1 MRGLLAFAL
10 ATLLA
15 GCYANRPYLEPLP
28 PRLGPAPTQPGNG
41 SLWHPEMAANYA
53 FLDVR
58 AHFPGDLLTVVI
70 SENSKGKKTAKTD
83 GSAESSISASVQD
96 FFGLP
101 ASAVKLL
108 PSGFDP
114 EMIVTAE
121 TQRSNKQDAE
131 TTREGQ
137 LTASITVRVV
147 DTDATGN
154 LRVQGDKIVTINSED
169 QHIVLTGIVRPEDI
183 APDNSVLSSRLA
195 DARISYYGYGSVGD
209 KQGTPL
215 GQRLF
220 DWVWPF

>member
-1 MRGLLAFAL
+1 MRAVLSLVL
-10 ATLLA
+10 VLVT

-28 PRLGPAPTQPGNG
+28 PRLGPPPTQPGNG
-41 SLWHPEMAANYA
+41 SLWHPELSANYA

-58 AHFPGDLLTVVI
+58 AHFPGDLLTIVI
-70 SENSKGKKTAKTD
+70 SENSKGKKAAKTD
-83 GSAESSISASVQD
+83 GSAESSLAASVQD

-101 ASAVKLL
+101 ASALKLL

-114 EMIVTAE
+114 EAIVTAE
-121 TQRSNKQDAE
+121 TNRSNSQDAQ

-137 LTASITVRVV
+137 LTASVTVRVV
-147 DTDATGN
+147 EADASGN

-183 APDNSVLSSRLA
+183 APDNSVLSSRVA

>member
-1 MRGLLAFAL
+1 MRAVLLVL
-10 ATLLA
+10 GVLLG

-28 PRLGPAPTQPGNG
+28 PRLGPAATQPGNG
-41 SLWHPEMAANYA
+41 SLWHPELAANYA
-53 FLDVR
+53 FIDVR
-58 AHFPGDLLTVVI
+58 AHFPGDLLTVVV
-70 SENSKGKKTAKTD
+70 SETSKGKKAATTD
-83 GSAESSISASVQD
+83 GSAESSIAASVED

-108 PSGFDP
+108 PGGFNP
-114 EMIVTAE
+114 STIVTAE
-121 TQRSNKQDAE
+121 TNRSNKQDAA

-137 LTASITVRVV
+137 LTANITVRVV
-147 DTDATGN
+147 ETDATGN

-169 QHIVLTGIVRPEDI
+169 QHLVLTGIVRPEDI

-209 KQGTPL
+209 KQGEPL
-215 GQRLF
+215 AQRLF

>member
-1 MRGLLAFAL
+1 MRPALVLAL
-10 ATLLA
+10 GTLLS

-28 PRLGPAPTQPGNG
+28 PRLGPAPTQPANG
-41 SLWHPEMAANYA
+41 SLWHPELASNYA

-58 AHFPGDLLTVVI
+58 AHFPGDLLTVVV
-70 SENSKGKKTAKTD
+70 SENSKGKKAATSD
-83 GSAESSISASVQD
+83 GSAESSLAASVQD

-101 ASAVKLL
+101 ASMVKFL
-108 PSGFDP
+108 PGGFDP
-114 EMIVTAE
+114 EAIVTAE
-121 TQRSNKQDAE
+121 TNRSNKQDAA

-147 DTDATGN
+147 DVDATGN

-183 APDNSVLSSRLA
+183 AADNSVLSSRLA

-215 GQRLF
+215 AQRLM

>member
-1 MRGLLAFAL
+1 MRVIVSLAL
-10 ATLLA
+10 VVLA

-28 PRLGPAPTQPGNG
+28 ARLGPRPTQPGNG
-41 SLWHPEMAANYA
+41 SLWHPELSANYA

-70 SENSKGKKTAKTD
+70 SESSKGKKAAKTD
-83 GSAESSISASVQD
+83 GSAESSLAASVQD

-101 ASAVKLL
+101 ASALKLL

-114 EMIVTAE
+114 EAIVTAE
-121 TQRSNKQDAE
+121 TNRSNSQDAE
-131 TTREGQ
+131 TTREGA

-147 DTDATGN
+147 EADATGN

-169 QHIVLTGIVRPEDI
+169 QHIVLTGLVRPEDI
-183 APDNSVLSSRLA
+183 APDNSVLSSRVA